1 MGGRRDNGTSHLAW
15 LLPEEEKMCK
25 LRSEQKL
32 LFFETMAVIHHIVKP
47 TAVYTV
53 RVSVLE
59 GNRLEVVEN
68 EREKA

>member
-15 LLPEEEKMCK
+15 LPPEEEKMCK

-47 TAVYTV
+47 V

-59 GNRLEVVEN
+59 GNRLEVVWN
-68 EREKA
+68 EREEA